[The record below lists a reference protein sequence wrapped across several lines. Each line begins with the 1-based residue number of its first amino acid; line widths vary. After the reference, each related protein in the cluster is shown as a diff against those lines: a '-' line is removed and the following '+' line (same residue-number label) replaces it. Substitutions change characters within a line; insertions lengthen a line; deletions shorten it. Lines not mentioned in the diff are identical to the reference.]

1 MNVFFS
7 PALAA
12 SLAALLMLG
21 ACSKEPPP
29 APPEAPAPIL
39 DGSLLR
45 YPAEHPQL
53 RLIDTTAA
61 EQVTTISAQL
71 PAKLVWDES
80 RTQRIYPAFA
90 GRVGAIRADVG
101 QSVAAG
107 AVLADLTS
115 PDFAAAQADTAK
127 AQAGAALAGK
137 ALARQHELFELGIVA
152 RKDLEQA
159 EADAASARAE
169 LARASAHTRMY
180 GGGERV
186 GQALALKAGMAG
198 VVVERNLNPGQELRP
213 DQFGP
218 SNPPLF
224 TITDPTRLWV
234 LVDARDIDADSLRPG
249 ARFVLRLA
257 AMPDIPFEAQVTAAA
272 DVIDPQTRT
281 IKVRG
286 AVANPDRR
294 LKAEMLGTAVIE
306 RSHQRGVVLPASAV
320 TLRGT
325 QHWVVVQVQP
335 GVFERRRVETADEGA
350 KEVIVTSGVR
360 PGERVVSD
368 NALLLLR
375 QFRMAEQQSE
385 IAGQAAATAP
395 PAAASAP
402 AAAGSRP

>member
-1 MNVFFS
+1 MKHFS
-7 PALAA
+7 RLSVAA
-12 SLAALLMLG
+12 PLAALLLLA
-21 ACSKEPPP
+21 ACGKEAPP

-39 DGSLLR
+39 DGALLR
-45 YPAEHPQL
+45 YPAGHPQL
-53 RLIDTTAA
+53 KLIDTAPA
-61 EQVTTISAQL
+61 EQVTSISAQM
-71 PAKLVWDES
+71 PAKLAWDES

-101 QSVAAG
+101 QAVAAG
-107 AVLADLTS
+107 AVLAELTS
-115 PDFAAAQADTAK
+115 PDFDAAQADTAK
-127 AQAGAALAGK
+127 AQAGAALADK
-137 ALARQHELFELGIVA
+137 ALARQRELFDLGIVA

-159 EADAASARAE
+159 QADAASARAE

-180 GGGERV
+180 GGGARV
-186 GQALALKAGMAG
+186 GQALALKAGMGG

-218 SNPPLF
+218 SNPALF

-234 LVDARDIDADSLRPG
+234 LVDAREIDADALRPG
-249 ARFVLRLA
+249 ARFTLRLA
-257 AMPDIPFEAQVTAAA
+257 ALPDIPFEAQVTASA

-286 AVANPDRR
+286 VVANPERR
-294 LKAEMLGTAVIE
+294 LKAEMLGTAVVE
-306 RSHQRGVVLPASAV
+306 RTHQRGVVLPASAV

-375 QFRMAEQQSE
+375 QFRMAEQQGE
-385 IAGQAAATAP
+385 IAAQAA

>member
-1 MNVFFS
+1 MKHFS
-7 PALAA
+7 RLSVAA
-12 SLAALLMLG
+12 PLAALLLLA
-21 ACSKEPPP
+21 ACGKEAPP

-39 DGSLLR
+39 DGALLR
-45 YPAEHPQL
+45 YPAGHPQL
-53 RLIDTTAA
+53 KLIDTAPA
-61 EQVTTISAQL
+61 EQVTSISAQM
-71 PAKLVWDES
+71 PAKLAWDES

-101 QSVAAG
+101 QAVAAG
-107 AVLADLTS
+107 AVLAELTS
-115 PDFAAAQADTAK
+115 PDFDAAQADTAK
-127 AQAGAALAGK
+127 AQAGAALADK
-137 ALARQHELFELGIVA
+137 ALARQRELFDLGIVA

-159 EADAASARAE
+159 QADAASARAE

-180 GGGERV
+180 GGGARV
-186 GQALALKAGMAG
+186 GQALALKAGMGG

-218 SNPPLF
+218 SNPALF

-234 LVDARDIDADSLRPG
+234 LVDAREIDADALRPG
-249 ARFVLRLA
+249 ARFTLRLA
-257 AMPDIPFEAQVTAAA
+257 ALPDIPFEAQVTASA

-286 AVANPDRR
+286 VVANPERR
-294 LKAEMLGTAVIE
+294 LKAEMLGTAVVE
-306 RSHQRGVVLPASAV
+306 RTHQRGVVLPASAV

-375 QFRMAEQQSE
+375 QFRMAEQQGE
-385 IAGQAAATAP
+385 IAAQAA
-395 PAAASAP
+395 PAAASTP

>member
-1 MNVFFS
+1 MKHFS
-7 PALAA
+7 RLSVAA
-12 SLAALLMLG
+12 PLAALLLLA
-21 ACSKEPPP
+21 ACGKEAPP

-39 DGSLLR
+39 DGALLR
-45 YPAEHPQL
+45 YPAGHPQL
-53 RLIDTTAA
+53 KLIDTAAA
-61 EQVTTISAQL
+61 EQVTSISAQM
-71 PAKLVWDES
+71 PAKLAWDES

-101 QSVAAG
+101 QAVAAG
-107 AVLADLTS
+107 AVLAELTS
-115 PDFAAAQADTAK
+115 PDFDAAQADTAK
-127 AQAGAALAGK
+127 AQAEAALAGK
-137 ALARQHELFELGIVA
+137 ALARQRELFELGIVA
-152 RKDLEQA
+152 RKDLAQA

-180 GGGERV
+180 GGGARV
-186 GQALALKAGMAG
+186 GQALALKAGMGG

-218 SNPPLF
+218 SNPALF

-234 LVDARDIDADSLRPG
+234 LVDAREIDADALRPG
-249 ARFVLRLA
+249 ARFTLRLA
-257 AMPDIPFEAQVTAAA
+257 ALPDIPFEAQVTASA

-286 AVANPDRR
+286 VVANPERR
-294 LKAEMLGTAVIE
+294 LKAEMLGTAVVE
-306 RSHQRGVVLPASAV
+306 RTHQRGVVLPASAV

-375 QFRMAEQQSE
+375 QFRMAEQQGE
-385 IAGQAAATAP
+385 IAAQAA

>member
-1 MNVFFS
+1 MKHFS
-7 PALAA
+7 RLSVAA
-12 SLAALLMLG
+12 PLAALLLLA
-21 ACSKEPPP
+21 ACGKEAPP

-39 DGSLLR
+39 DGALLR
-45 YPAEHPQL
+45 YPAGHPQL
-53 RLIDTTAA
+53 KLIDTAAA
-61 EQVTTISAQL
+61 EQVTSISAQM
-71 PAKLVWDES
+71 PAKLAWDES

-101 QSVAAG
+101 QAVAAG
-107 AVLADLTS
+107 AVLAELTS
-115 PDFAAAQADTAK
+115 PDFDAAQADTAK
-127 AQAGAALAGK
+127 AQAEAALAGK
-137 ALARQHELFELGIVA
+137 ALARQRELFELGIVA

-180 GGGERV
+180 GGGARV
-186 GQALALKAGMAG
+186 GQALALKAGMGG

-218 SNPPLF
+218 SNPALF

-234 LVDARDIDADSLRPG
+234 LVDAREIDADALRPG
-249 ARFVLRLA
+249 ARFTLRLA
-257 AMPDIPFEAQVTAAA
+257 ALPDIPFEAQVTASA

-286 AVANPDRR
+286 VVANPERR
-294 LKAEMLGTAVIE
+294 LKAEMLGTAVVD
-306 RSHQRGVVLPASAV
+306 RTHQRGVVLPASAV

-375 QFRMAEQQSE
+375 QFRMAEQQGE
-385 IAGQAAATAP
+385 IAAQAA

>member
-1 MNVFFS
+1 MKDLS
-7 PALAA
+7 SLCAA
-12 SLAALLMLG
+12 GGLAALLMLG
-21 ACSKEPPP
+21 ACSKELPPP
-29 APPEAPAPIL
+29 PPEAPAPIL
-39 DGSLLR
+39 DGALLR
-45 YPAEHPQL
+45 YPGGHPQL
-53 RLIDTTAA
+53 KLIDTAAA
-61 EQVTTISAQL
+61 EQVTAMASQL

-101 QSVAAG
+101 QAVAAG
-107 AVLADLTS
+107 AVLAELTS

-127 AQAGAALAGK
+127 AQAEAALAGK
-137 ALARQHELFELGIVA
+137 SLARQRELFELGIVA

-186 GQALALKAGMAG
+186 GQALALKAGMGG

-218 SNPPLF
+218 SNPALF
-224 TITDPTRLWV
+224 TITDPTQLWV
-234 LVDARDIDADSLRPG
+234 LVDARDIDVESLRPG

-257 AMPDIPFEAQVTAAA
+257 AMPDIPFEARVTAVA
-272 DVIDPQTRT
+272 DVIDPQTRS

-286 AVANPDRR
+286 VIANPDRR
-294 LKAEMLGTAVIE
+294 LKAEMLGTAVVE
-306 RSHQRGVVLPASAV
+306 RTHQRGVVLPASAV
-320 TLRGT
+320 TLIGT

-335 GVFERRRVETADEGA
+335 GVFERRRVEAADEGA

-368 NALLLLR
+368 NALLLMR
-375 QFRMAEQQSE
+375 QFRMAEQQGETS
-385 IAGQAAATAP
+385 ATAAP
-395 PAAASAP
+395 AASAP
-402 AAAGSRP
+402 SAAGSRL

>member
-1 MNVFFS
+1 MKHFS
-7 PALAA
+7 RLFVVAP
-12 SLAALLMLG
+12 LAALLLLA
-21 ACSKEPPP
+21 ACSKEAPP

-39 DGSLLR
+39 DGALLR
-45 YPAEHPQL
+45 YPAGHPQL
-53 RLIDTTAA
+53 KLIDTAPA
-61 EQVTTISAQL
+61 EQVTSISAQM
-71 PAKLVWDES
+71 PAKLAWDES

-90 GRVGAIRADVG
+90 GRVGAIRVDVG
-101 QSVAAG
+101 QVVAAG
-107 AVLADLTS
+107 AVLAELTS
-115 PDFAAAQADTAK
+115 PDFDAAQADTAK
-127 AQAGAALAGK
+127 AQAGAALADK
-137 ALARQHELFELGIVA
+137 ALARQRELFDLGIVA

-159 EADAASARAE
+159 QADAASARAE

-180 GGGERV
+180 GGGGRV
-186 GQALALKAGMAG
+186 GQALALKAGMGG

-218 SNPPLF
+218 SNPALF

-234 LVDARDIDADSLRPG
+234 LVDAREIDADALRPG
-249 ARFVLRLA
+249 ARFTLRLA
-257 AMPDIPFEAQVTAAA
+257 ALPDIPFEAQVTASA

-286 AVANPDRR
+286 VVANPERR
-294 LKAEMLGTAVIE
+294 LKAEMLGTAVVE
-306 RSHQRGVVLPASAV
+306 RTHQRGVVLPASAV

-375 QFRMAEQQSE
+375 QFRMAEQQGE
-385 IAGQAAATAP
+385 IAAQAA

>member
-1 MNVFFS
+1 MKHFS
-7 PALAA
+7 RLSVAA
-12 SLAALLMLG
+12 PLAALLLLA
-21 ACSKEPPP
+21 ACGKEAPP

-39 DGSLLR
+39 DGALLR
-45 YPAEHPQL
+45 YPAGHPQL
-53 RLIDTTAA
+53 KLIDTAPA
-61 EQVTTISAQL
+61 EQVTSISAQM
-71 PAKLVWDES
+71 PAKLAWDES

-90 GRVGAIRADVG
+90 GRVGAIRVDVG
-101 QSVAAG
+101 QVVAAG
-107 AVLADLTS
+107 AVLAELTS
-115 PDFAAAQADTAK
+115 PDFDAAQADTAK
-127 AQAGAALAGK
+127 AQAGAALADK
-137 ALARQHELFELGIVA
+137 ALARQRELFDLGIVA

-159 EADAASARAE
+159 QADAASARAE

-180 GGGERV
+180 GGGGRV
-186 GQALALKAGMAG
+186 GQALALKAGMGG

-218 SNPPLF
+218 SNPALF

-234 LVDARDIDADSLRPG
+234 LVDAREIDADALRPG
-249 ARFVLRLA
+249 ARFTLRLA
-257 AMPDIPFEAQVTAAA
+257 ALPDIPFEAQVTASA

-286 AVANPDRR
+286 VVANPERR
-294 LKAEMLGTAVIE
+294 LKAEMLGTAVVE
-306 RSHQRGVVLPASAV
+306 RTHQRGVVLPASAV

-375 QFRMAEQQSE
+375 QFRMAEQQGE
-385 IAGQAAATAP
+385 IAAQAA

>member
-1 MNVFFS
+1 MKHFS
-7 PALAA
+7 RLSVAA
-12 SLAALLMLG
+12 PLAALLLLA
-21 ACSKEPPP
+21 ACGKEAPP

-39 DGSLLR
+39 DGALLR
-45 YPAEHPQL
+45 YPAGHPQL
-53 RLIDTTAA
+53 KLIDTAAA
-61 EQVTTISAQL
+61 EQVTSISAQM
-71 PAKLVWDES
+71 PAKLAWDES

-101 QSVAAG
+101 QAVAAG
-107 AVLADLTS
+107 AVLAELTS
-115 PDFAAAQADTAK
+115 PDFDAAQADTAK
-127 AQAGAALAGK
+127 AQAEAALAGK
-137 ALARQHELFELGIVA
+137 ALARQRELFELGIVA

-180 GGGERV
+180 GGGARV
-186 GQALALKAGMAG
+186 GQALALKAGMGG

-218 SNPPLF
+218 SNPALF

-234 LVDARDIDADSLRPG
+234 LVDAREIDADALRPG
-249 ARFVLRLA
+249 ARFTLRLA
-257 AMPDIPFEAQVTAAA
+257 ALPDIPFEAQVTASA

-286 AVANPDRR
+286 VVANPERR
-294 LKAEMLGTAVIE
+294 LKAEMLGTAVVD
-306 RSHQRGVVLPASAV
+306 RTHQRGVVLPASAV

-375 QFRMAEQQSE
+375 QFRMAEQQGE
-385 IAGQAAATAP
+385 IAAQAAPA

>member
-1 MNVFFS
+1 MKHFS
-7 PALAA
+7 RLFVVAP
-12 SLAALLMLG
+12 LAALLLLA
-21 ACSKEPPP
+21 ACSKEAPP

-39 DGSLLR
+39 DGALLR
-45 YPAEHPQL
+45 YPAGHPQL
-53 RLIDTTAA
+53 KLIDTAPA
-61 EQVTTISAQL
+61 EQVTSISAQM
-71 PAKLVWDES
+71 PAKLAWDES

-101 QSVAAG
+101 QAVAAG
-107 AVLADLTS
+107 AVLAELTS
-115 PDFAAAQADTAK
+115 PDFDAAQADTAK
-127 AQAGAALAGK
+127 AQAGAALADK
-137 ALARQHELFELGIVA
+137 ALARQRELFDLGIVA

-159 EADAASARAE
+159 QADAASARAE

-180 GGGERV
+180 GGGARV
-186 GQALALKAGMAG
+186 GQALALKAGMGG

-218 SNPPLF
+218 SNPALF

-234 LVDARDIDADSLRPG
+234 LVDAREIDADALRPG
-249 ARFVLRLA
+249 ARFTLRLA
-257 AMPDIPFEAQVTAAA
+257 ALPDIPFEAQVTASA

-286 AVANPDRR
+286 VVANPERR
-294 LKAEMLGTAVIE
+294 LKAEMLGTAVVE
-306 RSHQRGVVLPASAV
+306 RTHQRGVVLPASAV

-375 QFRMAEQQSE
+375 QFRMAEQQGE
-385 IAGQAAATAP
+385 IAAQAA

>member
-1 MNVFFS
+1 MKHFS
-7 PALAA
+7 RLSVAA
-12 SLAALLMLG
+12 PLAALLLLA
-21 ACSKEPPP
+21 ACGKEAPP

-39 DGSLLR
+39 DGALLR
-45 YPAEHPQL
+45 YPAGHPQL
-53 RLIDTTAA
+53 KLIDTAAA
-61 EQVTTISAQL
+61 EQVTSISAQM
-71 PAKLVWDES
+71 PAKLAWDES

-90 GRVGAIRADVG
+90 GRVGAIRVDVG
-101 QSVAAG
+101 QVVAAG
-107 AVLADLTS
+107 AVLAELTS
-115 PDFAAAQADTAK
+115 PDFDAAQADTAK
-127 AQAGAALAGK
+127 AQAGAALADK
-137 ALARQHELFELGIVA
+137 ALARQRELFDLGIVA

-159 EADAASARAE
+159 QADAASARAE

-180 GGGERV
+180 GGGGRV
-186 GQALALKAGMAG
+186 GQALALKAGMGG

-218 SNPPLF
+218 SNPALF

-234 LVDARDIDADSLRPG
+234 LVDAREIDADALRPG
-249 ARFVLRLA
+249 ARFTLRLA
-257 AMPDIPFEAQVTAAA
+257 ALPDIPFEAQVTASA

-286 AVANPDRR
+286 VVANPERR
-294 LKAEMLGTAVIE
+294 LKAEMLGTAVVE
-306 RSHQRGVVLPASAV
+306 RTHQRGVVLPASAV

-375 QFRMAEQQSE
+375 QFRMAEQQGE
-385 IAGQAAATAP
+385 IAAQAA

>member
-1 MNVFFS
+1 MKHFS
-7 PALAA
+7 RLSVAA
-12 SLAALLMLG
+12 PLAALLLLA
-21 ACSKEPPP
+21 ACGKEAPP

-39 DGSLLR
+39 DGALLR
-45 YPAEHPQL
+45 YPAGHPQL
-53 RLIDTTAA
+53 KLIDTAPA
-61 EQVTTISAQL
+61 EQVTSISAQM
-71 PAKLVWDES
+71 PAKLAWDES

-101 QSVAAG
+101 QAVAAG
-107 AVLADLTS
+107 AVLAELTS
-115 PDFAAAQADTAK
+115 PDFDAAQADTAK
-127 AQAGAALAGK
+127 AQAEAALAGK
-137 ALARQHELFELGIVA
+137 ALARQRELFELGIVA
-152 RKDLEQA
+152 RKDLAQA

-180 GGGERV
+180 GGGARV
-186 GQALALKAGMAG
+186 GQALALKAGMGG

-218 SNPPLF
+218 SNPALF

-234 LVDARDIDADSLRPG
+234 LVDAREIDADALRPG
-249 ARFVLRLA
+249 ARFTLRLA
-257 AMPDIPFEAQVTAAA
+257 ALPDIPFEAQVTASA

-286 AVANPDRR
+286 VVANPERR
-294 LKAEMLGTAVIE
+294 LKAEMLGTAVVD
-306 RSHQRGVVLPASAV
+306 RTHQRGVVLPASAV

-375 QFRMAEQQSE
+375 QFRMAEQQGE
-385 IAGQAAATAP
+385 IAAQAA

>member
-1 MNVFFS
+1 MKHFS
-7 PALAA
+7 RLFVVAP
-12 SLAALLMLG
+12 LAALLLLA
-21 ACSKEPPP
+21 ACGKEAPP

-39 DGSLLR
+39 DGALLR
-45 YPAEHPQL
+45 YPAGHPQL
-53 RLIDTTAA
+53 KLIDTAPA
-61 EQVTTISAQL
+61 EQVTSISAQM
-71 PAKLVWDES
+71 PAKLAWDES

-90 GRVGAIRADVG
+90 GRVGAIRVDVG
-101 QSVAAG
+101 QVVAAG
-107 AVLADLTS
+107 AVLAELTS
-115 PDFAAAQADTAK
+115 PDFDAAQADTAK
-127 AQAGAALAGK
+127 AQAGAALADK
-137 ALARQHELFELGIVA
+137 ALARQRELFDLGIVA

-159 EADAASARAE
+159 QADAASARAE

-180 GGGERV
+180 GGGGRV
-186 GQALALKAGMAG
+186 GQALALKAGMGG

-218 SNPPLF
+218 SNPALF

-234 LVDARDIDADSLRPG
+234 LVDAREIDADALRPG
-249 ARFVLRLA
+249 ARFTLRLA
-257 AMPDIPFEAQVTAAA
+257 ALPDIPFEAQVTASA

-286 AVANPDRR
+286 VVANPERR
-294 LKAEMLGTAVIE
+294 LKAEMLGTAVVE
-306 RSHQRGVVLPASAV
+306 RTHQRGVVLPASAV

-375 QFRMAEQQSE
+375 QFRMAEQQGE
-385 IAGQAAATAP
+385 IAAQAA